1 MTLKELVMDTVAKTP
16 HFSIAGEIADLLYSR
31 VKQVSGDDTAYM
43 AADMYLAE
51 INKKFHTNY
60 TMKK

>member
-16 HFSIAGEIADLLYSR
+16 HFNVAGEIADLLYSK
-31 VKQVSGDDTAYM
+31 VEKVSGKDTAYM

-51 INKKFHTNY
+51 INRKFHTNY